1 MIWEIEY
8 TEVFE
13 SWWKHLAK
21 FGIDRLK
28 NMTKPYENL
37 RNKIPSEQR
46 TRIDRKARKIL
57 RQMSLNDIRL
67 LRRCSQIELADLL
80 EIRQASVS
88 KLERRSD
95 IHVSSLRKFI
105 EALGG
110 ELVIQAE
117 FPEGVVR
124 IRDIGGLKN

>member
-1 MIWEIEY
+1 
-8 TEVFE
+8 
-13 SWWKHLAK
+13 
-21 FGIDRLK
+21 
-28 NMTKPYENL
+28 MTKSYETL
-37 RNKIPSEQR
+37 RNKIPPEQR
-46 TRIDRKARKIL
+46 ARIDKQARKIL
-57 RQMSLNDIRL
+57 EEMTLNDIRL
-67 LRRCSQIELADLL
+67 SRRCSQIELADLL

-95 IHVSSLRKFI
+95 IHLSTLRKYI

>member
-1 MIWEIEY
+1 M
-8 TEVFE
+8 
-13 SWWKHLAK
+13 
-21 FGIDRLK
+21 

-37 RNKIPSEQR
+37 SNKIPPEQR
-46 TRIDRKARKIL
+46 TRIDKKARKIL
-57 RQMSLNDIRL
+57 KEMSLNDIRL
-67 LRRCSQIELADLL
+67 LRKCSQTELADLL

-95 IHVSSLRKFI
+95 IHVSSLRKYI

-117 FPEGVVR
+117 FPEGAVR
-124 IRDIGGLKN
+124 IREIGGLKK

>member
-1 MIWEIEY
+1 
-8 TEVFE
+8 
-13 SWWKHLAK
+13 
-21 FGIDRLK
+21 
-28 NMTKPYENL
+28 MTKPYENL

-46 TRIDRKARKIL
+46 NRIDKKARKIL
-57 RQMSLNDIRL
+57 KEMSLNDIRL
-67 LRRCSQIELADLL
+67 SRRCSQTELADLL

-88 KLERRSD
+88 KLEHRSD
-95 IHVSSLRKFI
+95 IHVSSLRKYI

-110 ELVIQAE
+110 KLVIQAE